1 MEDLVPTILYENK
14 RLEDEISRLKQELI
28 ELKKIN
34 KEAENKYLKMFIENE
49 KLVDTL
55 DLINGIIKESVK

>member
-14 RLEDEISRLKQELI
+14 RLEDEISRLKQEVI

>member
-14 RLEDEISRLKQELI
+14 RLEDEIGKLKQEII
-28 ELKKIN
+28 ELKKTI
-34 KEAENKYLKMFIENE
+34 KESENKYLKMFIENE